1 VQRLE
6 FRLEFRQRVIYLVL
20 AGVWVL
26 IALVRA
32 AVGFGG
38 GAFLALLLAG
48 VFAFYFFWYARFGV
62 TLTQQGITLHG
73 WTTNTYGWHEVR
85 AIQPTTF
92 LLQRRTAIEFVHGGR
107 RRTWAPLHYWSM
119 PDQEFDRKVYAM
131 QQWHAQLAG
140 QQGQVPQQGWG
151 GPAYGQQQAY
161 GQQDYG
167 QPSYDPQAYG
177 QQQPYGQQ
185 PYEQAA
191 GYGQQQPYGQPG
203 YGQPGY
209 GQPGY
214 GQQDYWQGYGQ
225 QQSYPQ
231 QGQPPGPHG
240 GQQGYPQQP
249 QQPYGAQPGYGQQQP
264 YGQQEPQAQPYGQAE
279 PYRQPDAYEQQPY
292 GGQPPASQG
301 QPQSGQG
308 SAEWTK
314 MFGADADPRPNG
326 NQPYSR

>member
-1 VQRLE
+1 MQRLE
-6 FRLEFRQRVIYLVL
+6 FRLEFRQRVIYIVL
-20 AGVWVL
+20 AGFWVL

-48 VFAFYFFWYARFGV
+48 LFVFYFFWYARFGV

-73 WTTNTYGWHEVR
+73 WTTSTYGWHEVR

-92 LLQRRTAIEFVHGGR
+92 LLQRRAAVEFVHGGR

-131 QQWHAQLAG
+131 QQWHAQFAG
-140 QQGQVPQQGWG
+140 QGQVSQQGWG
-151 GPAYGQQQAY
+151 GQA
-161 GQQDYG
+161 YG

-177 QQQPYGQQ
+177 QQPYGQQQYGQQPYGQQ
-185 PYEQAA
+185 PYDQP
-191 GYGQQQPYGQPG
+191 GYGQQPYGQPADSG
-203 YGQPGY
+203 YGGQPGY

-214 GQQDYWQGYGQ
+214 GQQDYGQGYGQ
-225 QQSYPQ
+225 GYGQQSYPQ
-231 QGQPPGPHG
+231 QAQPQGPYGGQPGYPSP
-240 GQQGYPQQP
+240 QQPQQP
-249 QQPYGAQPGYGQQQP
+249 QQPYAQS
-264 YGQQEPQAQPYGQAE
+264 PYGQAE
-279 PYRQPDAYEQQPY
+279 QYRQPDAYEQQPY
-292 GGQPPASQG
+292 GGQPPAAQG
-301 QPQSGQG
+301 RPEGDGQG
-308 SAEWTK
+308 PAEWTK

>member
-20 AGVWVL
+20 AGFWVL

-48 VFAFYFFWYARFGV
+48 VFVFYFFWYARFGV

-73 WTTNTYGWHEVR
+73 WTTSTYGWHEVR
-85 AIQPTTF
+85 AIQPTRF
-92 LLQRRTAIEFVHGGR
+92 LFQRRAAIEFVHGGR

-119 PDQEFDRKVYAM
+119 PDQEFDRKIYAI

-151 GPAYGQQQAY
+151 GPAYGQQSYGQQEHGQPSYDPQSYGQQSYGQQPY

-167 QPSYDPQAYG
+167 Q
-177 QQQPYGQQ
+177 
-185 PYEQAA
+185 AA
-191 GYGQQQPYGQPG
+191 GHGYGGQQQPYGQPG
-203 YGQPGY
+203 YGQQPYPQQAQPQGPY
-209 GQPGY
+209 SGQPGY
-214 GQQDYWQGYGQ
+214 PQ
-225 QQSYPQ
+225 QQ
-231 QGQPPGPHG
+231 PP
-240 GQQGYPQQP
+240 
-249 QQPYGAQPGYGQQQP
+249 QPYGAQPGYGQQQP
-264 YGQQEPQAQPYGQAE
+264 YGQQEPYGQAQQPYGQSEYGQAE

-301 QPQSGQG
+301 QPQSGGQG
-308 SAEWTK
+308 PAEWTK
-314 MFGADADPRPNG
+314 MFGADADPHPNG